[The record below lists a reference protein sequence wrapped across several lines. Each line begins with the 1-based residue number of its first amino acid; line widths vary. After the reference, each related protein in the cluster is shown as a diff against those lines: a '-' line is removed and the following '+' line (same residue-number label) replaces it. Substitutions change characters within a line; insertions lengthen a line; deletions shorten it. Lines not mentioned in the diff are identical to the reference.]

1 MPATS
6 VDPDRL
12 LRAARLI
19 EPLSHPLRL
28 RIVLHLQESGEQ
40 NVGRIV
46 DAMGRP
52 QPEVS
57 RQLLRLAEDGLL
69 QRRRDGHHVLYQ
81 LAASGLVQ
89 LLIFLDEW
97 VGALG
102 PLG

>member
-1 MPATS
+1 MQATT
-6 VDPDRL
+6 VDQDRL

-46 DAMGRP
+46 DAVGRP

-57 RQLLRLAEDGLL
+57 RQLLRLTEDGLL

-81 LAASGLVQ
+81 LAAAGLVQ
-89 LLIFLDEW
+89 LLVFLDEW
-97 VGALG
+97 VVTMG
-102 PLG
+102 PLC